1 MAVEKANYP
10 AALMCRV
17 LEVSRSG
24 DYASKAK
31 ARPTLREAA
40 DAELAEEITQIHE
53 ASRGTYGRPRV
64 LAQLRR
70 DGHDVGKGRVGRLMK
85 ESGIQGRVRRKYR
98 PTTDSNHQQPFAPNL
113 LRRDFTV
120 ETPDSAWCADI
131 TQMATASGWV
141 YLAVV
146 LDLATRLVVGW
157 SMATHMRTELVESA
171 LLNALSCRAPGATLN
186 HHSDRGSQYAS
197 DSYQRLM
204 ERHGIT
210 SSMSRKGDC
219 WDNAAMESFYGTL
232 KQEWAQHQWW
242 RGLLDARASVHD
254 DIEVFYNRQRLH
266 SSLGYRTPEEV
277 DRASA

>member
-1 MAVEKANYP
+1 MSVEKANYP
-10 AALMCRV
+10 VALMCRV

-24 DYASKAK
+24 FYASTAK
-31 ARPTLREAA
+31 VRPTPRESA
-40 DAELAEEITQIHE
+40 DAELVDEIRRIHE

-64 LAQLRR
+64 LAQLHR
-70 DGHDVGKGRVGRLMK
+70 DGHEVGKGRVARLMN
-85 ESGIQGRVRRKYR
+85 SNGIKGRVRRKYR
-98 PTTDSNHQQPFAPNL
+98 STTDSNHQRPVAPNL
-113 LRRDFTV
+113 LNREFTA

-131 TQMATASGWV
+131 TQFATASGSI

-157 SMATHMRTELVESA
+157 SMASHMRTELVESA
-171 LLNALSCRAPGATLN
+171 LANALSWRAPAATLV

-197 DSYQRLM
+197 DSYQRLL

-219 WDNAAMESFYGTL
+219 WDNAAMESFFGTL
-232 KQEWAQHQWW
+232 KQEWAHHHWW

-254 DIEVFYNRQRLH
+254 YIEVFYNRQRLH

>member
-10 AALMCRV
+10 VALMCRV

-24 DYASKAK
+24 YYASKAK
-31 ARPTLREAA
+31 ARPTPRETA
-40 DAELAEEITQIHE
+40 DAELVDEIKRIHD

-64 LAQLRR
+64 LAQLER
-70 DGHDVGKGRVGRLMK
+70 DGHVVGKGRVARLMK
-85 ESGIQGRVRRKYR
+85 QNGIKGRVRRKYR
-98 PTTDSNHQQPFAPNL
+98 STTDSNHQRPIAQNL
-113 LRRDFTV
+113 LNREFSAQ
-120 ETPDSAWCADI
+120 TPDSAWCADI
-131 TQMATASGWV
+131 TQFATASGSV

-171 LLNALSCRAPGATLN
+171 LVNALSWRAPAATLI

-197 DSYQRLM
+197 DSYQKLLT
-204 ERHGIT
+204 RHDIT
-210 SSMSRKGDC
+210 PSMSRKGDC
-219 WDNAAMESFYGTL
+219 WDNAAMESFFGTL
-232 KQEWAQHQWW
+232 KQEWAHHHWW
-242 RGLLDARASVHD
+242 RGLHDARTSVHD
-254 DIEVFYNRQRLH
+254 YIEVFYNRQRLH

>member
-10 AALMCRV
+10 VALMCRV

-24 DYASKAK
+24 YYASKAK

-40 DAELAEEITQIHE
+40 DAEL
-53 ASRGTYGRPRV
+53 
-64 LAQLRR
+64 
-70 DGHDVGKGRVGRLMK
+70 
-85 ESGIQGRVRRKYR
+85 
-98 PTTDSNHQQPFAPNL
+98 
-113 LRRDFTV
+113 
-120 ETPDSAWCADI
+120 
-131 TQMATASGWV
+131 
-141 YLAVV
+141 
-146 LDLATRLVVGW
+146 
-157 SMATHMRTELVESA
+157 VESA
-171 LLNALSCRAPGATLN
+171 LVNALSWRAPGATLI

-197 DSYQRLM
+197 DSYQQLM

-219 WDNAAMESFYGTL
+219 WDNAAMESFFGTL

-254 DIEVFYNRQRLH
+254 YIEVFYNRQRLH

-277 DRASA
+277 DHARA